1 MAVLH
6 VGQRRRGNG
15 AVSAARRGALGE
27 VDRDAGIGEIRLEI
41 DRPSGPVWLGLE
53 GISGA
58 GKTTQVAALRQH
70 LSRSW
75 DAQVSVTTEFGDDA
89 LGRFVASTTG
99 GRRLRLGM
107 GRGETNHAR
116 HLLAVTSR
124 VNKMKSAAGGDWDAM
139 LFDVSTLSDV
149 AHALADLDAKA
160 DGELRHWLRVGIG
173 PLLQDTAAAVH
184 GVGST
189 YYLRCRPEIAARR
202 LSGRLGR
209 SLTRKET
216 DFLHRLAA
224 AYDEVVPSTPGVI
237 EIDGEAGRHEVTAE
251 ILRSFRS
258 QLDELQ
264 A

>member
-15 AVSAARRGALGE
+15 AVQVAQRGPLSDI
-27 VDRDAGIGEIRLEI
+27 DRDTRTGEIRLEI

-58 GKTTQVAALRQH
+58 GKTTQVEALRHH

-75 DAQVSVTTEFGDDA
+75 EARVSVTTEFGDDA

-99 GRRLRLGM
+99 GRRLRLSL

-116 HLLAVTSR
+116 HLLAVSSR
-124 VNKMKSAAGGDWDAM
+124 VNKMKSAVGGDWDAM

-160 DGELRHWLRVGIG
+160 DGELRHWLRVGVG

-189 YYLRCRPEIAARR
+189 YYLRCRPEVAARR
-202 LSGRLGR
+202 LAGRLGR
-209 SLTRKET
+209 GLTRKET

-237 EIDGEAGRHEVTAE
+237 QIDGEPDRHEVTE
-251 ILRSFRS
+251 QILQS
-258 QLDELQ
+258 LQ
-264 A
+264 AQLNKLPA